1 MIRFDI
7 PGFKPVDIEHVV
19 FDYNG
24 TIAVDGR
31 MIKGVKQGI
40 AAFCDRVA
48 FHVITADTFGFVE
61 KELAGVNASLT
72 IIPKDDQARAKKEFV
87 LQLGAHITIGVGN
100 GANDRMMLKESGI
113 GIAVLQDEGLAVQ
126 ALVSADLVV
135 KNICDVFDFL
145 NTPDRMVASLRT

>member
-7 PGFKPVDIEHVV
+7 PGFKQIDIAHVV

-31 MIKGVKQGI
+31 LIHGVKQGI
-40 AAFCDRVA
+40 EAFSNRLT

-72 IIPKDDQARAKKEFV
+72 IIPKEDQAQAKKDYV
-87 LQLGAHITIGVGN
+87 RKLGAHRTMGVGN
-100 GANDRMMLKESGI
+100 GANDRLMLRESGI

-126 ALVSADLVV
+126 AFVSADLLI
-135 KNICDVFDFL
+135 KDICDVFEFF
-145 NTPDRMVASLRT
+145 NTPERMTAGLRT